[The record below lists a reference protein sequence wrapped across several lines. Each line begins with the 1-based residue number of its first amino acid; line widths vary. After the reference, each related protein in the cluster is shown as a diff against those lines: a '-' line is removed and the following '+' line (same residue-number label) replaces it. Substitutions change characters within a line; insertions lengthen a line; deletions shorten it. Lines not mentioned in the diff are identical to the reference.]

1 MAFQRELHSKSDQLE
16 DGEEQAAGGGPD
28 HPGDAPP
35 RTWPCHR
42 QTRGSA
48 RAPPGSPIGR
58 KADLK
63 NAEYSDITKA
73 CKSHRQAQGLSRLWR
88 KGRA

>member
-35 RTWPCHR
+35 QDLALPQADSRKCSRT
-42 QTRGSA
+42 
-48 RAPPGSPIGR
+48 
-58 KADLK
+58 
-63 NAEYSDITKA
+63 
-73 CKSHRQAQGLSRLWR
+73 SRFSRVPVWSVTL
-88 KGRA
+88 AVTV

>member
-48 RAPPGSPIGR
+48 RAPPGSPRCQSGR
-58 KADLK
+58 
-63 NAEYSDITKA
+63 
-73 CKSHRQAQGLSRLWR
+73 SHRQSQCSESEQVLLSP
-88 KGRA
+88 GS